1 MGRPKL
7 VLPIGGGKQLVRA
20 AVEQVLAARP
30 DAVVVVLGAAA
41 GPVAAAL
48 AGLPVRTVLNPRHA
62 EGQSTSLRAGLDAV
76 PVTTEAVVVAL
87 ADQPLADPA
96 VIGRLVDAMR
106 ATGRPIV
113 VPRYA
118 DGRGHPVLL
127 AAAVFDEVRAVSGDQ
142 GARSVIA
149 RDPGRI
155 AEVPVA
161 GPIPRDVDTP
171 DDYRAL
177 LGEAPGSA
185 ALQ

>member
-1 MGRPKL
+1 MGRQKL
-7 VLPIGGGKQLVRA
+7 LLPLGGGRSLVRA
-20 AVEQVLAARP
+20 SVEQVLAARP

-48 AGLPVRTVLNPRHA
+48 AGLPVRTVLNPRYA

-76 PVTTEAVVVAL
+76 PVDTEAVVVAL
-87 ADQPLADPA
+87 GDQPLADPA
-96 VIGRLVDAMR
+96 VMSRLIDAFR
-106 ATGRPIV
+106 ATGRPIA

-142 GARSVIA
+142 GARGVVA
-149 RDPGRI
+149 RDPVRV

-161 GPIPRDVDTP
+161 GPMPRDVDTP
-171 DDYRAL
+171 DDYHAL
-177 LGEAPGSA
+177 TGGSPGSA

>member
-7 VLPIGGGKQLVRA
+7 VLPLGGGTPLVRA
-20 AVEQVLAARP
+20 SVERVLAARP
-30 DAVVVVLGAAA
+30 DTVVVVLGAAA
-41 GPVAAAL
+41 GAVAAAL

-76 PVTTEAVVVAL
+76 PADTEAVVVAL

-96 VIGRLVDAMR
+96 VIGRLVDAFR

-127 AAAVFDEVRAVSGDQ
+127 AAAVLDEVRAVTGDQ
-142 GARSVIA
+142 GARSVVA
-149 RDPGRI
+149 RDPARV
-155 AEVPVA
+155 AEVSVA
-161 GPIPRDVDTP
+161 GAIPRDVDTP

-177 LGEAPGSA
+177 LREAPGGA
-185 ALQ
+185 TLQ